1 MNLVYKLFKSILV
14 CLDPMVLTI
23 SISSIDN
30 GLSCELSEDVEAEMG
45 ISRNDATILMGSFY
59 AFS

>member
-1 MNLVYKLFKSILV
+1 MNRVYKLFKSILV

-23 SISSIDN
+23 YINSIDN
-30 GLSCELSEDVEAEMG
+30 GLSWELSEDVEGDMG
-45 ISRNDATILMGSFY
+45 ISRNDATILTGSFY